1 MGPKKGKKQKFSNT
15 SSQQPKTRSHNR
27 KISRIAGSIAAFAL
41 LVVTVALFGWLLSN
55 TVALQSAANRPVD
68 AILVL
73 GGSIKREIYVAELA
87 KQYPQ
92 TPVLISQGSQDPCI
106 WLIFQRAKAPPQQVL
121 LEKCARNTFDNYYF
135 SLPILSRWQAHRVK
149 VITSPTHLPRAK
161 WLAQIILGSH
171 GIWVEIDLAPE
182 TGIPGNRESPLKTG
196 IDVIRSLIWA
206 VISQFVEPASCSA
219 LTPLTDVD
227 MQQWRTQGF
236 TCEYQG
242 HLTTH

>member
-1 MGPKKGKKQKFSNT
+1 M
-15 SSQQPKTRSHNR
+15 
-27 KISRIAGSIAAFAL
+27 IAAFAL
-41 LVVTVALFGWLLSN
+41 SVLTVALFGWLLSN

-106 WLIFQRAKAPPQQVL
+106 WLIFQRAKAPAQQVL
-121 LEKCARNTFDNYYF
+121 LEKCARDTFGNFYF
-135 SLPILSRWQAHRVK
+135 SLPILRRWQAHKVK
-149 VITSPTHLPRAK
+149 VITSPTHLPRAQ

-206 VISQFVEPASCSA
+206 VISQFREPPACSD

-242 HLTTH
+242 HLTPR

>member
-1 MGPKKGKKQKFSNT
+1 MGPKQGKKQK
-15 SSQQPKTRSHNR
+15 RSDRGRNPR
-27 KISRIAGSIAAFAL
+27 KAGSLAGRIAAFAL
-41 LVVTVALFGWLLSN
+41 LVLTVALFSWLLSH

-92 TPVLISQGSQDPCI
+92 TPVLISQGSPDPCI
-106 WLIFQRAKAPPQQVL
+106 WLIFQRAKAPAPQVL
-121 LEKCARNTFDNYYF
+121 LEKCAQSTFDNFYF
-135 SLPILSRWQAHRVK
+135 ALPILRRWQAHKVL

-171 GIWVEIDLAPE
+171 GIWADIDLVPE
-182 TGIPGNRESPLKTG
+182 TGIPGNSESPLKTG

-206 VISQFVEPASCSA
+206 VISQFVQPPTCSA
-219 LTPLTDVD
+219 LTSLTDVD

-242 HLTTH
+242 HLQY